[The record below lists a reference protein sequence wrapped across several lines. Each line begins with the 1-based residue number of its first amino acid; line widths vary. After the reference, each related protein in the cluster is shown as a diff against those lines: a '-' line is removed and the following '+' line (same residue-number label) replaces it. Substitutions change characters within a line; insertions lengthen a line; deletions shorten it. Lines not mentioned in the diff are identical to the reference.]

1 MSEQSS
7 PRWQTVD
14 GPSVPAP
21 GVYDVDPVHTFV
33 MFRVRHLVV
42 GRVDGRFTSFQGQF
56 TVREDDARSLD
67 RFEVTLE
74 PASVDTHVT
83 MRDDDLR
90 SARFFDAARFPTIV
104 LSGGT
109 SSRVADDEWA
119 VNAELTIRAVT
130 RPVVLRVTF
139 RGMATDARGKTKAA
153 LAVAAEIQ
161 RSDFELT
168 AELRQE
174 SGEPGTGPDIEIRAD
189 VEAFLREETSE
200 VASAG

>member
-1 MSEQSS
+1 MSEQPS
-7 PRWQTVD
+7 PRWQAVD
-14 GPSVPAP
+14 GTPLPTP
-21 GVYDVDPVHTFV
+21 GAYDIDPVHTFV

-42 GRVDGRFTSFQGQF
+42 GRVDGRFTTFQGQF
-56 TVREDDARSLD
+56 TVIEDEGRLLD
-67 RFEVTLE
+67 HFEVTFE
-74 PASVDTHVT
+74 PASIDTHVK

-90 SARFFDAARFPTIV
+90 SLRFFDAEHFPTIV
-104 LSGGT
+104 LAGGT
-109 SSRVADDEWA
+109 SSRVADDQWT
-119 VNAELTIRAVT
+119 VDAELTIRALT

-139 RGMATDARGKTKAA
+139 RGMAMDADGKTKAA

-161 RSDFELT
+161 RSDFEFT

-189 VEAFLREETSE
+189 IEAFLREATSA